1 MSAEFIFSVCNLLIL
16 PGWLLLAAL
25 PRWKWTLTL
34 ISAGVIPF
42 ILGLVYLGLVLS
54 QLSAWPEGGGFGSA
68 AAVAALFSNPY
79 ILTGGWVHYLAF
91 DLFVGSWEVQDAQR
105 HNIPHWMVV
114 PCLVFTCLFGP
125 VGLVLYL
132 LLRAAV
138 VRRFTIYDL
147 AR

>member
-1 MSAEFIFSVCNLLIL
+1 M
-16 PGWLLLAAL
+16 PGWLLLIAL

-34 ISAGVIPF
+34 FSAGVIPF
-42 ILGLVYLGLVLS
+42 LLGLVYLGLVLS

-68 AAVAALFSNPY
+68 AALATLCSNPY

-105 HNIPHWMVV
+105 HQISHLMVM
-114 PCLVFTCLFGP
+114 PCLVLTWLVGP
-125 VGLVLYL
+125 VGLVSYL
-132 LLRAAV
+132 VLRAMVA
-138 VRRFTIYDL
+138 RRFAIYEL